1 MMIASLALCVSS
13 VLPAEPSDPSLA
25 GEVRIAR
32 AGCIN
37 CHAGAALAREP
48 APELG
53 EVGRRLEPSFLRA
66 WLASPQ
72 RVKPGTAMPDVL
84 ATLPE
89 GERERAGDEL
99 VHFLVSHDGPFA
111 AEPSTFDAAELERGR
126 QLYHSVGCVPCH
138 APQEAVE
145 DLAVPLWDLALDTA
159 LAPHVATSFPD
170 PAQKWRVDELATFL
184 REPLALHPA
193 GRMPSLALD
202 EGEARA
208 IAAYLSRSAIAAIVE
223 QPGWRHEYFEQTFAH
238 ASRGFDGAPRVRSG
252 VVASLDELS
261 ELPPHAEDG
270 FAFQFSGLVEVV
282 DAGLH
287 RFALRSDDGSK
298 LWVDGKLVIDNDGP
312 HAPETKS
319 AEIWLAKGR
328 HELCVAYF
336 EIAGGQELGLKWKS
350 PRGAEEALPAERV
363 AHWSLSLAP
372 KSDAAFAVDAAKA
385 ERGRE
390 RFGRLG
396 CVRCHELEGVVD
408 PLPNPGNLSQIAAH
422 ADRGCLADA
431 PTANVPRYAFDAA
444 ARDEVRA
451 ALALCR
457 DPQRAHDARRRVAV
471 LLADANC
478 YACHARDGRGGPDQA
493 SSGYFEA
500 LVDADLGNE
509 GRVPPSLD
517 GVGAKLHSAWLEKV
531 LAGRGVERPY
541 LAVRMPVFGE
551 RRVSELPRLFAEL
564 DGGGAEPK
572 AVAFDETLA
581 EAGRRLAGDQGLAC
595 IQCHSFNGTR
605 SLGIPAVD
613 LGHVVERIRPEWFER
628 LLFDPKSV
636 GMNSRM
642 STFWIEDAGKLV
654 SPVKDVL
661 DADPRRQIEAL
672 WQYVS
677 LGRAM
682 PLPDGLVVSKSEYEV
697 EVGREPRMVGVF
709 FDGASPRTML
719 VGFPER
725 THLAFDVESSCLVAA
740 WRGHFFSGEGT
751 WLGRAG
757 GLEQPQGESVI
768 EFERAPPFAFLVSEH
783 DSWPT
788 TIGRDAGYRVLGW
801 KRDADGRPSFRYAL
815 GDVVIEELDYPL
827 LSPGPAK
834 LRRSFELRAPR
845 DVKDLHFMLRGP
857 AARSEAPAD
866 SRELS
871 FSHDGIL
878 PDSTRE
884 VTFGGSRSARI
895 VVAASSFYGMVVGE
909 QLECRLPVVFER
921 DGAEFVARFEVEVSW

>member
-13 VLPAEPSDPSLA
+13 VLPAEPSDPSVA

-37 CHAGAALAREP
+37 CHAGASMAREP

-53 EVGRRLEPSFLRA
+53 QVGRRLEPSFLRA
-66 WLASPQ
+66 WLASPE

-84 ATLPE
+84 ATLP
-89 GERERAGDEL
+89 GAEREGAIDEL
-99 VHFLVSHDGPFA
+99 VHFLVSRGGPFD
-111 AEPSTFDAAELERGR
+111 AEPSSFDAAELERGR

-138 APQEAVE
+138 APQEAVD
-145 DLAVPLWDLALDTA
+145 DLAVPLWDLALDSA

-170 PAQKWRVDELATFL
+170 PARKWRVDELAAFL

-202 EGEARA
+202 AGEARA
-208 IAAYLSRSAIAAIVE
+208 IATYLSRSAIAAIVE
-223 QPGWRHEYFEQTFAH
+223 EPGWRFEYFEQSFAH

-252 VVASLDELS
+252 VVAGLEEVL
-261 ELPPHAEDG
+261 ELPGRAEDG
-270 FAFQFSGLVEVV
+270 FAFQLSGLVEVV

-298 LWVDGKLVIDNDGP
+298 LWIDGKLVIDNDGP

-319 AEIWLAKGR
+319 AELWLAKGR

-336 EIAGGQELGLKWKS
+336 EIAGGQELGLKWKT
-350 PRGAEEALPAERV
+350 PRGEEESLSSSRV
-363 AHWSLSLAP
+363 AHWSLSPAP
-372 KSDAAFAVDAAKA
+372 RSAAPFAVDAAKA
-385 ERGRE
+385 ERGRA
-390 RFGRLG
+390 RFGALG

-408 PLPNPGNLSQIAAH
+408 PLPKPGDLSRIATH
-422 ADRGCLADA
+422 ADRGCLADL
-431 PTANVPRYAFDAA
+431 PPANVPRYAFDAA
-444 ARDEVRA
+444 ARGEVRA
-451 ALALCR
+451 ALGLCG
-457 DPQRAHDARRRVAV
+457 DPQRAHDAHRRVAV

-478 YACHARDGRGGPDQA
+478 YACHRRDGVGGPDEATQ
-493 SSGYFEA
+493 GYFEA

-509 GRVPPSLD
+509 GRFPPALD
-517 GVGAKLHSAWLEKV
+517 GVGAKLHVAWLEKV

-541 LAVRMPVFGE
+541 LAARMPVFGE
-551 RRVSELPRLFAEL
+551 RRVIELPRLFAEL
-564 DGGGAEPK
+564 DAGGAEPK
-572 AVAFDETLA
+572 SIAFDEPLA
-581 EAGRRLAGDQGLAC
+581 ELGRQLAGDKGLAC

-613 LGHVVERIRPEWFER
+613 LGHVVERIRPEWFEK
-628 LLFDPKSV
+628 LLYDPKSV

-642 STFWIEDAGKLV
+642 STFWVEDAGKLV

-725 THLAFDVESSCLVAA
+725 THIAFDVEHSCLVAA

-757 GLEQPQGESVI
+757 GLEKPQGESVI
-768 EFERAPPFAFLVSEH
+768 EFERAPPFAMLANAT
-783 DSWPT
+783 DPWPT
-788 TIGRDAGYRVLGW
+788 TPGRDAGYRALGW
-801 KRDADGRPSFRYAL
+801 KRDARGRPIFRYAL
-815 GDVVIEELDYPL
+815 GDIEIEELDYPL
-827 LSPGPAK
+827 LSPGSAR
-834 LRRSFELRAPR
+834 LRRAFTLRAPR
-845 DVKDLHFMLRGP
+845 AVDGLRFQLIAGESLM
-857 AARSEAPAD
+857 ADANGNYSNASHRARVVAPEVDA
-866 SRELS
+866 EW
-871 FSHDGIL
+871 GG
-878 PDSTRE
+878 STRGDIR
-884 VTFGGSRSARI
+884 V
-895 VVAASSFYGMVVGE
+895 
-909 QLECRLPVVFER
+909 PVRFER
-921 DGAEFVARFEVEVSW
+921 DGAEYVARFEVEVSW